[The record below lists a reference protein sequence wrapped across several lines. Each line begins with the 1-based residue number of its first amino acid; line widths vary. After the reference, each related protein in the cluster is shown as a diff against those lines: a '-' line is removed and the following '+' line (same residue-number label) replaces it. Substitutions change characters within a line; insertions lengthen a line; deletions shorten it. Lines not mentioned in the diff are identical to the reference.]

1 MRLALTLT
9 PPARLEGKAKPQNL
23 SEEQLQKND
32 PEQLFRLFWTQRD
45 VLERIVQQ
53 TNLYA
58 ALKEAGKG
66 GSRDWKDLTLNEL
79 GKFIGIIFTM
89 SLLKLPSRADYF
101 SSEPIGGAEPP
112 MLQRH
117 MSKYRFDQI
126 TRFLHLAPT
135 SERPTDKQTREH
147 RLWQCDWLERHLN
160 ETYKKYVKPGQ
171 RASLDERSIPTRHRL
186 SPITVFNPNK
196 PEEFHIKQFGDND
209 WPTGYLYHVETYDKL
224 PQANHTFEVVKRMVA
239 KWPHKTKW
247 AMDRWYTSRAA
258 VEECAAMG
266 HQVVGTIM
274 TNRKDLPF
282 EEVRA
287 LMPKGK
293 AAKQG
298 DYAWA
303 VNKEGLV
310 LTCWMDKKQ
319 VWTLSKGLGLTEVQV
334 SRHGGRTSE
343 RVTVPAPSSI
353 TDYWDCMHAT
363 DKNDQ
368 LCAEYDIQK
377 AFVTKIW
384 WHRLFTGH
392 MAHTATNAYL
402 LHVMIA
408 EQEGQVALT
417 HAGFLKLLAHEL
429 IHNKWGA
436 GTRVR
441 INELAAVLP
450 VGAGKAGRR
459 SGLHKVEYIPFTN
472 QAQCAVCTAAG
483 NRKRT
488 VFWCRECDIAL
499 CNKGE
504 YDCFR
509 VWHEEEVEG
518 LDTGHIGQRATLG
531 LTQRGRLG
539 KEWAA
544 RDGVV
549 TRAEAGPST
558 PAVGRPRRTY
568 IKKKGQARATP

>member
-1 MRLALTLT
+1 
-9 PPARLEGKAKPQNL
+9 
-23 SEEQLQKND
+23 
-32 PEQLFRLFWTQRD
+32 
-45 VLERIVQQ
+45 
-53 TNLYA
+53 
-58 ALKEAGKG
+58 
-66 GSRDWKDLTLNEL
+66 
-79 GKFIGIIFTM
+79 
-89 SLLKLPSRADYF
+89 
-101 SSEPIGGAEPP
+101 
-112 MLQRH
+112 MLQRI
-117 MSKYRFDQI
+117 MSNYRFDQI
-126 TRFLHLAPT
+126 TRYLHLAPT

-160 ETYKKYVKPGQ
+160 EVYKKYVKPGQ
-171 RASLDERSIPTRHRL
+171 CASLDERSIPTRHRL

-239 KWPHKTKW
+239 KWPHRAKW

-258 VEECAAMG
+258 VEECAALD

-274 TNRKDLPF
+274 TNRKDLSF

-334 SRHGGRTSE
+334 RRHGGRTYE

-353 TDYWDCMHAT
+353 TNYWDCMHAT

-368 LCAEYDIQK
+368 LCAEYDLQK

-392 MAHTATNAYL
+392 MEHTATNAYL

-408 EQEGQVALT
+408 EQEGQAALT

-429 IHNKWGA
+429 IHNKWAGA
-436 GTRVR
+436 RLR
-441 INELAAVLP
+441 IGDLAGLP
-450 VGAGKAGRR
+450 VPGRTKEARR
-459 SGLHKVEYIPFTN
+459 SGTHKVEYIPFTD
-472 QAQCAVCTAAG
+472 QAQCIVCVAKDKE
-483 NRKRT
+483 KRT
-488 VFWCRECDIAL
+488 VFWCRECDESL
-499 CNKGE
+499 CNMGE
-504 YDCFR
+504 NDCFR
-509 VWHEEEVEG
+509 VWHEEDVEG
-518 LDTGHIGQRATLG
+518 LDFGRIKQRATLE
-531 LTQRGRLG
+531 LTKRGNKG

-544 RDGVV
+544 RNAVV
-549 TRAEAGPST
+549 TRAGAASHT
-558 PAVGRPRRTY
+558 PVVGKPKRAY
-568 IKKKGQARATP
+568 IKKGGQARATP